1 VTSYSRGGKGYDPL
15 RAEKRETGKEE
26 IRMSEEMAEGSARTP
41 EQRREALAERVF
53 GSAIGFM
60 EILSIY
66 VGDRLGFYR
75 ALADDGGATASQLAD
90 ATGTNERYARE
101 WLEQQAVAG
110 ILEVEDA
117 DAQPE
122 ERRYWLP
129 EGHDEALLEHDSLYY
144 VAPLAQQ
151 MVSMTRPLPAVL
163 EAHRTGGG
171 VPYPDYGED
180 MREGIAYANRPMFV
194 NLMGSEWLPA
204 VPDVHERLQA
214 DPTARVADIGCGT
227 GWSSISIARAYPEV
241 RVDGFD
247 LDEDSIAE
255 AKANAEAEGLTDRVS
270 FQVRDAA
277 DPELSGR
284 YDVAIAIECI
294 HDMSQPVKALRAM
307 RSMVG
312 NDGAV
317 LVVDERVGEVFS
329 APSDEIERL
338 MYGYSVL
345 HCLPVG
351 MAEQPSA
358 GTGTVMRPATL
369 RRYAT
374 TAGFSGVEILPIEND
389 LWRFYR
395 LVT

>member
-1 VTSYSRGGKGYDPL
+1 VSEQETEGGSL
-15 RAEKRETGKEE
+15 Q
-26 IRMSEEMAEGSARTP
+26 TP
-41 EQRREALAERVF
+41 EQRRDALVERIF
-53 GSAIGFM
+53 GSCIGFM

-66 VGDRLGFYR
+66 LGDRLGFYR
-75 ALADDGGATASQLAD
+75 ALADDGAAIPSQLAD
-90 ATGTNERYARE
+90 ATATNERYARE

-110 ILEVEDA
+110 ILEVHDERA
-117 DAQPE
+117 EPE
-122 ERRYWLP
+122 ARRYRLP
-129 EGHDEALLEHDSLYY
+129 EGHDEVLLERDSLYY

-151 MVSMTRPLPAVL
+151 MVGITRPLAAVL
-163 EAHRTGGG
+163 EAFRTGGG
-171 VPYPDYGED
+171 VPYPEYVED
-180 MREGIAYANRPMFV
+180 MREGIASANRPMFV
-194 NLMGSEWLPA
+194 NLMGTEWLPA
-204 VPDVHERLQA
+204 IPDVHERLRA
-214 DPTARVADIGCGT
+214 DPPARVADIGCGT
-227 GWSSISIARAYPEV
+227 GWSSISIARAYPKV

-255 AKANAEAEGLTDRVS
+255 AKANAEAQGLTDQVS

-284 YDVAIAIECI
+284 YDVAIAVECI
-294 HDMSQPVKALRAM
+294 HDMSRPVEALRAM
-307 RSMVG
+307 RSMASQ
-312 NDGAV
+312 DGAV
-317 LVVDERVGEVFS
+317 VVVDERVGEDFT

-374 TAGFSGVEILPIEND
+374 EAGFSGVEILPIENE

-395 LVT
+395 LVS

>member
-1 VTSYSRGGKGYDPL
+1 
-15 RAEKRETGKEE
+15 
-26 IRMSEEMAEGSARTP
+26 MSEEMAEGSTRTP
-41 EQRREALAERVF
+41 EQRREALVERVF
-53 GSAIGFM
+53 GSCIGFM

-90 ATGTNERYARE
+90 ATGTNERYTRE

-117 DAQPE
+117 DPEPE
-122 ERRYWLP
+122 ERRYRLP
-129 EGHDEALLEHDSLYY
+129 EGHDEVLLERDSLYY
-144 VAPLAQQ
+144 VAPFAQQ
-151 MVSMTRPLPAVL
+151 MVGITRPLPAVL
-163 EAHRTGGG
+163 EAYRTGGG
-171 VPYPDYGED
+171 VPYPEYGED
-180 MREGIAYANRPMFV
+180 MREGIAYGNRPMYV
-194 NLMGSEWLPA
+194 NLMGTEWLPA
-204 VPDVHERLQA
+204 IPDVHERLQA
-214 DPTARVADIGCGT
+214 DPPTQVADVGCGT
-227 GWSSISIARAYPEV
+227 GWSSISIARAYPKAQ
-241 RVDGFD
+241 VDGFD

-255 AKANAEAEGLTDRVS
+255 AKANAEAEGLADRVT

-284 YDVAIAIECI
+284 YDLAIAIECI
-294 HDMSQPVKALRAM
+294 HDMSRPVEALGAM
-307 RSMVG
+307 RSIVG

-317 LVVDERVGEVFS
+317 LVVDERVGEDFV

-338 MYGYSVL
+338 MYGYSIV

-351 MAEQPSA
+351 MAELPSA

-369 RRYAT
+369 RRYANE
-374 TAGFSGVEILPIEND
+374 AGFSRVEILPIEND

-395 LVT
+395 LVS

>member
-1 VTSYSRGGKGYDPL
+1 
-15 RAEKRETGKEE
+15 
-26 IRMSEEMAEGSARTP
+26 MEGRPVQSP
-41 EQRREALAERVF
+41 EQRRDALVERIF
-53 GSAIGFM
+53 GSCIGFM

-90 ATGTNERYARE
+90 ATGTNGRYARE

-110 ILEVEDA
+110 ILEVDDA

-122 ERRYWLP
+122 ERRYLLQ
-129 EGHDEALLEHDSLYY
+129 EGHDEVLLDHDSLYY
-144 VAPLAQQ
+144 AAPLPQQ
-151 MVSMTRPLPAVL
+151 MVSITRPLAAVL
-163 EAHRTGGG
+163 EAFKTGGG

-180 MREGIAYANRPMFV
+180 MREGIAHANRTMFV
-194 NLMGSEWLPA
+194 NLMGTEWLPTVSEA
-204 VPDVHERLQA
+204 HERLRA
-214 DPTARVADIGCGT
+214 DPPARVADIGCGA
-227 GWSSISIARAYPEV
+227 GWSSISIAGAYPKV

-247 LDEDSIAE
+247 LDEGSIAE
-255 AKANAEAEGLTDRVS
+255 AKANAEAEGLTDRVT

-284 YDVAIAIECI
+284 YDLAIAIECI
-294 HDMSQPVKALRAM
+294 HDMSRPVEALRAM

-312 NDGAV
+312 NDGVV
-317 LVVDERVGEVFS
+317 LVVDERVGEDFK
-329 APSDEIERL
+329 APSDETERL
-338 MYGYSVL
+338 MYGFSVL

-351 MAEQPSA
+351 MTEQPSV

-369 RRYAT
+369 RHYAT
-374 TAGFSGVEILPIEND
+374 EAGFSGVETLPIENE

-395 LVT
+395 LVG

>member
-1 VTSYSRGGKGYDPL
+1 MVYDPL

-90 ATGTNERYARE
+90 ATGTNERYMRE

-110 ILEVEDA
+110 ILEVEDKWA
-117 DAQPE
+117 EPE
-122 ERRYWLP
+122 ARRYRLP
-129 EGHDEALLEHDSLYY
+129 EGHDEALLERDSLYY
-144 VAPLAQQ
+144 VAPFAQI
-151 MVSMTRPLPAVL
+151 MVGMTRPLAAVL

-171 VPYPDYGED
+171 VPYHEYGKD

-204 VPDVHERLQA
+204 VPDIHERLQA
-214 DPTARVADIGCGT
+214 DPPARVADVGCGT

-277 DPELSGR
+277 DPVLSGR
-284 YDVAIAIECI
+284 YDVAIAVECI
-294 HDMSQPVKALRAM
+294 HDMSRPVEALRAM
-307 RSMVG
+307 RSIAG
-312 NDGAV
+312 EDGAV
-317 LVVDERVGEVFS
+317 LVVDERVGEDFT

-338 MYGYSVL
+338 MYGFSIV

-374 TAGFSGVEILPIEND
+374 EAGFSGVEILPIEND

>member
-1 VTSYSRGGKGYDPL
+1 VASCLRWKGLCPL
-15 RAEKRETGKEE
+15 RAEKREIGKEE

-75 ALADDGGATASQLAD
+75 ALADDGAATASQLAD
-90 ATGTNERYARE
+90 ATGTHERHARE

-122 ERRYWLP
+122 ERRYRLP
-129 EGHDEALLEHDSLYY
+129 EGYDEVLLERDSLYY
-144 VAPLAQQ
+144 GAPFAQQ
-151 MVSMTRPLPAVL
+151 MVGITRPLPAVL
-163 EAHRTGGG
+163 EAFRTGGG
-171 VPYPDYGED
+171 VPYHEYGED
-180 MREGIAYANRPMFV
+180 IRVGIANANRPMFV
-194 NLMGSEWLPA
+194 NLMGTEWLPA

-214 DPTARVADIGCGT
+214 DPPSRVADVGCGA
-227 GWSSISIARAYPEV
+227 GWSSISIARAYPKV
-241 RVDGFD
+241 RIDGFD
-247 LDEDSIAE
+247 LDEDSIAQ
-255 AKANAEAEGLTDRVS
+255 AKANAKEEGLADRVS

-284 YDVAIAIECI
+284 YDLAIAIECI
-294 HDMSQPVKALRAM
+294 HDMGRPVEASEAM
-307 RSMVG
+307 RAMVG
-312 NDGAV
+312 NGGSV
-317 LVVDERVGEVFS
+317 FVVDERVGEDFT

-338 MYGYSVL
+338 MYGFSIL

-358 GTGTVMRPATL
+358 ATGTVMRPATL
-369 RRYAT
+369 RRYAAE
-374 TAGFSGVEILPIEND
+374 AGFSRVEILPIENA

>member
-1 VTSYSRGGKGYDPL
+1 VS
-15 RAEKRETGKEE
+15 EQET
-26 IRMSEEMAEGSARTP
+26 EGQSVQSS
-41 EQRREALAERVF
+41 EQRRDALAERIF
-53 GSAIGFM
+53 GSCIGFM

-66 VGDRLGFYR
+66 MGDRLGFYR
-75 ALADDGGATASQLAD
+75 RLADNGGSTVSELAET
-90 ATGTNERYARE
+90 TGTNERYVRE

-110 ILEVEDA
+110 ILKVDDA

-122 ERRYWLP
+122 ERRYRLP
-129 EGHDEALLEHDSLYY
+129 EGHDEVLLERDSLYY
-144 VAPLAQQ
+144 AAPLARQ
-151 MVSMTRPLPAVL
+151 MVSITRPLAAVL
-163 EAHRTGGG
+163 EAFGTGRG

-180 MREGIAYANRPMFV
+180 MREGIAYANRAMFV

-214 DPTARVADIGCGT
+214 DPPARVADIGCGT
-227 GWSSISIARAYPEV
+227 GWSSISIARAYPKA

-255 AKANAEAEGLTDRVS
+255 AKANAEAEALTDRVS

-284 YDVAIAIECI
+284 YDMAIAIECI
-294 HDMSQPVKALRAM
+294 HDMSRPVEALRAM

-312 NDGAV
+312 NDGAL
-317 LVVDERVGEVFS
+317 LVVDERVREDFT

-338 MYGYSVL
+338 MYAFSIL

-374 TAGFSGVEILPIEND
+374 EAGFSGVEILPVEND
-389 LWRFYR
+389 VWRFYR

>member
-1 VTSYSRGGKGYDPL
+1 LV
-15 RAEKRETGKEE
+15 
-26 IRMSEEMAEGSARTP
+26 
-41 EQRREALAERVF
+41 ERIF
-53 GSAIGFM
+53 GSSIGFM

-75 ALADDGGATASQLAD
+75 TLADNGGATGSELAD
-90 ATGTNERYARE
+90 TTGTNERYARE

-110 ILEVEDA
+110 ILEVESA

-122 ERRYWLP
+122 ERRYLLP
-129 EGHDEALLEHDSLYY
+129 EGHDEVLLERDSLYY
-144 VAPLAQQ
+144 AAPFAQQ
-151 MVSMTRPLPAVL
+151 MVGITRPLAAVV
-163 EAHRTGGG
+163 EAFRTGGG

-180 MREGIAYANRPMFV
+180 MREGIAYGNRPMFV

-204 VPDVHERLQA
+204 IPDVHERLQA
-214 DPTARVADIGCGT
+214 DPPARVADVGCGT
-227 GWSSISIARAYPEV
+227 GWSSISIARAYPKV

-255 AKANAEAEGLTDRVS
+255 ARANAEAEDLTDRVT

-277 DPELSGR
+277 HPELSGR
-284 YDVAIAIECI
+284 YDLATAFECI
-294 HDMSQPVKALRAM
+294 HDMGRPVEALWAM

-312 NDGAV
+312 KDGAV
-317 LVVDERVGEVFS
+317 LVVDERVREDFT

-338 MYGYSVL
+338 MYGFSVL

-351 MAEQPSA
+351 MTEQPSA
-358 GTGTVMRPATL
+358 ATGTVMRPATL
-369 RRYAT
+369 RRYAAE
-374 TAGFSGVEILPIEND
+374 AGFSGVEMLPIEND

>member
-1 VTSYSRGGKGYDPL
+1 VSEQEMEGG
-15 RAEKRETGKEE
+15 
-26 IRMSEEMAEGSARTP
+26 SVQSP
-41 EQRREALAERVF
+41 EQRRDALVERIF
-53 GSAIGFM
+53 GSCIGFM

-75 ALADDGGATASQLAD
+75 TLVDNGGATASQLAD

-110 ILEVEDA
+110 ILVVEDA

-122 ERRYWLP
+122 ERRYRLP
-129 EGHDEALLEHDSLYY
+129 EGHDEVLLERDSLYY
-144 VAPLAQQ
+144 AAPFAQQ
-151 MVSMTRPLPAVL
+151 MVGITRPLPAVL
-163 EAHRTGGG
+163 EAFRTGGG
-171 VPYPDYGED
+171 VPYPEYGED
-180 MREGIAYANRPMFV
+180 MREGIAYGNRPMLV
-194 NLMGSEWLPA
+194 NLMGTEWLPA

-214 DPTARVADIGCGT
+214 DPPARVADIGCGT
-227 GWSSISIARAYPEV
+227 GWSSISIARAYPKV

-255 AKANAEAEGLTDRVS
+255 AKANAEAEGLTDRVT

-277 DPELSGR
+277 DPELSAR
-284 YDVAIAIECI
+284 YDLAIAIECI
-294 HDMSQPVKALRAM
+294 HDMSRPVEALRAM

-312 NDGAV
+312 NHGAV
-317 LVVDERVGEVFS
+317 LVVDERVGEDFT

-338 MYGYSVL
+338 MYGFSIV

-374 TAGFSGVEILPIEND
+374 EAGFSGIEILPIENE

-395 LVT
+395 LVS

>member
-1 VTSYSRGGKGYDPL
+1 MEGG
-15 RAEKRETGKEE
+15 AVQ
-26 IRMSEEMAEGSARTP
+26 SP
-41 EQRREALAERVF
+41 EQRRDALVERIF
-53 GSAIGFM
+53 GSSIGFM

-75 ALADDGGATASQLAD
+75 ALVDDGGATASHLAD

-117 DAQPE
+117 RAQPE
-122 ERRYWLP
+122 GRRYRLP
-129 EGHDEALLEHDSLYY
+129 KGHDEVLLERDSLYY
-144 VAPLAQQ
+144 AAPFARQ
-151 MVSMTRPLPAVL
+151 MVGLTRALPAVM
-163 EAHRTGGG
+163 EAFRTGGG

-180 MREGIAYANRPMFV
+180 LREGIAHANRPMFV
-194 NLMGSEWLPA
+194 NLMGAEWLPA
-204 VPDVHERLQA
+204 VPEVHRRLRA
-214 DPTARVADIGCGT
+214 DPPARVADVGCGT
-227 GWSSISIARAYPEV
+227 GWSSISIARAYPKV

-255 AKANAEAEGLTDRVS
+255 AKANAEAEGLTDRVT

-284 YDVAIAIECI
+284 YDLAIAFECI
-294 HDMSQPVKALRAM
+294 HDMSRPVEALRAM
-307 RSMVG
+307 RSMAG
-312 NDGAV
+312 GDGAV
-317 LVVDERVGEVFS
+317 LVVDERVGEDFT
-329 APSDEIERL
+329 APSDEVERL
-338 MYGYSVL
+338 MYGFSVL

-358 GTGTVMRPATL
+358 STGTVMRPATL

-374 TAGFSGVEILPIEND
+374 EAGFSEVEILPIEND
-389 LWRFYR
+389 VWRFYR
-395 LVT
+395 LVS

>member
-1 VTSYSRGGKGYDPL
+1 LV
-15 RAEKRETGKEE
+15 
-26 IRMSEEMAEGSARTP
+26 
-41 EQRREALAERVF
+41 ERIF
-53 GSAIGFM
+53 GSSIGFM

-75 ALADDGGATASQLAD
+75 ALADNGGATASQLAD
-90 ATGTNERYARE
+90 TTGTHERYVRE

-110 ILEVEDA
+110 IVEVEDA

-122 ERRYWLP
+122 DRHYRLP
-129 EGHDEALLEHDSLYY
+129 EGHDEVLLERDSLYY
-144 VAPLAQQ
+144 VAPFAQQ
-151 MVSMTRPLPAVL
+151 MVSITRPLPAVL
-163 EAHRTGGG
+163 EAFRTGGG
-171 VPYPDYGED
+171 VPYPEYGED
-180 MREGIAYANRPMFV
+180 MREGIAYGNRPMFV
-194 NLMGSEWLPA
+194 NLMGTEWLPTI
-204 VPDVHERLQA
+204 PDVHERLQA
-214 DPTARVADIGCGT
+214 DPPALVADVGCGT
-227 GWSSISIARAYPEV
+227 GWSSISIARAYPKV

-255 AKANAEAEGLTDRVS
+255 AKANAEAEDLTDRVT

-284 YDVAIAIECI
+284 YDLAIAIECI
-294 HDMSQPVKALRAM
+294 HDMGRPVEALRAM
-307 RSMVG
+307 RSMVR

-317 LVVDERVGEVFS
+317 LVVDERVGEDFT

-338 MYGYSVL
+338 MYGFSIL
-345 HCLPVG
+345 HCLPAG

-358 GTGTVMRPATL
+358 ATGTVMRPATL

-374 TAGFSGVEILPIEND
+374 EAGFSGLEILPIEND